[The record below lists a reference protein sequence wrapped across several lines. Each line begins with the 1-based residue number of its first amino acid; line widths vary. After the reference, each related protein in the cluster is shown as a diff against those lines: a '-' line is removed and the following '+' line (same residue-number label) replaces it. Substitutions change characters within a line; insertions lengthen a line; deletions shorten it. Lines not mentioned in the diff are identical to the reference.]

1 MRYSIKISLRILFGL
16 ICVLVTAISV
26 VLIFSYFTQSF
37 RQEQNDYFS
46 KVDYTIEGNVVDWQK
61 VGGNYYLIEF
71 EPTRFEIP
79 KNKIHSSDDYVGVFA
94 SDTSN
99 VFIIAP
105 ISESFSSTLEKVGFS
120 THNRKFVFN
129 DSSSTVLRTASL
141 YKRRLPHGENYIP
154 F

>member
-37 RQEQNDYFS
+37 QQEQNDYFS
-46 KVDYTIEGNVVDWQK
+46 KVDYSIEGNVVDWQE

-71 EPTRFEIP
+71 EPTRFEIT
-79 KNKIHSSDDYVGVFA
+79 KNKIHSSNDYVGVFG

-99 VFIIAP
+99 VFIIAHIP
-105 ISESFSSTLEKVGFS
+105 VSFSSTLEKVELS

-129 DSSSTVLRTASL
+129 DSSSSVLRTASM
-141 YKRRLPHGENYIP
+141 YKRRLPRGENYIP